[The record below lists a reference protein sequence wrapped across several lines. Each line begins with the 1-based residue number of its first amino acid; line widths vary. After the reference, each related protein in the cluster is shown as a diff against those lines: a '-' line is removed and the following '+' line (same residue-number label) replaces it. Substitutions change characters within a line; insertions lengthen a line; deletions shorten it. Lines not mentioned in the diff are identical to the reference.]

1 MQGSWYQ
8 DAAPNYTK
16 IVRNTN
22 MSSFPNTYIFPH
34 PHGSSNNFTNSRH
47 QEINLS
53 LTCTLLI
60 MSEAWMPISRM
71 QPLWS
76 HFPKLHVHVDM
87 TNILLTFTL
96 SKKVV
101 DAVGNL
107 KWLTHSTTSQSWFLF
122 CCGCF
127 YFQCIPFNLLLTL
140 TKRET
145 KRETKKNVWTILTKI
160 TDYSH
165 DNSAFVELGLQAFK
179 KPCVL
184 TDSVR
189 PLSSGHLYM

>member
-53 LTCTLLI
+53 LTRTLLM
-60 MSEAWMPISRM
+60 MSKAWMPISRM

-127 YFQCIPFNLLLTL
+127 YFQCIPINLLLTL
-140 TKRET
+140 TRMQ
-145 KRETKKNVWTILTKI
+145 TKKCLNNFDK
-160 TDYSH
+160 
-165 DNSAFVELGLQAFK
+165 DNGL
-179 KPCVL
+179 
-184 TDSVR
+184 
-189 PLSSGHLYM
+189 